1 MPTSPLDVTVSRFN
15 GVRPAV
21 VESVEVTWEAFVHLT
36 LPRLVETRKSRKL
49 ALPGL
54 VLAPVE
60 GERNDA
66 NTGAHT
72 ALAIDVDSLPADTD
86 LDALLKRAAR
96 YTCAVYETP
105 SSTDEAPRLRVIVA
119 LREPLAPEA
128 VPAARRALAER
139 LGLDPQA
146 CGTAGAIA
154 SSQVMFAGRVKGT
167 RERQLWVYEGK
178 VWTPPKVSA
187 TASEERDTRKQR
199 SAVRGSPAAPASAA
213 TSRRDRTRPKNPPQ
227 SRATAPTAIG
237 DGSTERVAVDSS
249 GAFPFDAPPDLSAL
263 AKVIPYGVPCDR
275 HALSRA
281 LGGWLA
287 RRGYYPEAIGEAV
300 RDLISDSG
308 DSMPAERASEAQ
320 AAAERVRHGEE
331 APGWD
336 ALTAWA
342 EAHGKGAR
350 TLNRLERSCRD
361 PREPVGF
368 DGVWSEWWAEN
379 LPAMAE
385 RSEARSR
392 ARALAAAAEG
402 APPPEPGAAQ
412 DGTGL
417 HLHATTG
424 WPWILQSRD
433 SYWIHSVQE
442 RAYRDRQYSSG
453 ELISAVSRCLAG
465 MISVDDEA
473 TLATLRREWIAPVNH
488 IRATY
493 TARVHTYESQ
503 SGTLTLASLRWTAR
517 TAKRHAHIDRWLRAL
532 FGAVG
537 YDAAAQWIAA
547 VVALDRPAPCLYLPG
562 PKGLGKSLLADGLS
576 ALWSRPQPVKMRDAI
591 KDFNQ
596 STGECPLIFTDEG
609 FPEKL
614 DFSEFREM
622 VTQHSRPVNAKFRA
636 PVDVEGCGR
645 FIIAAN
651 NEDVL
656 RFQKTGTLTRADLDA
671 IADRLLVIT
680 CHPEAAAETKRF
692 DTTKAAQYEIAEH
705 ALWLASTVGL
715 EPAGERMAAK
725 PGGGERILASV
736 VAGRSAE
743 ILARIREYIA
753 AGNGAGEKGGV
764 HVPKRARESEVWINV
779 QRLYETLDGKVQL
792 AAVKEC
798 CESFALR
805 SGSEQWHLKDGGNI
819 KARVLD
825 RTRLDEAFARL
836 D

>member
-1 MPTSPLDVTVSRFN
+1 
-15 GVRPAV
+15 
-21 VESVEVTWEAFVHLT
+21 
-36 LPRLVETRKSRKL
+36 
-49 ALPGL
+49 
-54 VLAPVE
+54 
-60 GERNDA
+60 
-66 NTGAHT
+66 
-72 ALAIDVDSLPADTD
+72 
-86 LDALLKRAAR
+86 
-96 YTCAVYETP
+96 
-105 SSTDEAPRLRVIVA
+105 
-119 LREPLAPEA
+119 
-128 VPAARRALAER
+128 
-139 LGLDPQA
+139 
-146 CGTAGAIA
+146 
-154 SSQVMFAGRVKGT
+154 
-167 RERQLWVYEGK
+167 
-178 VWTPPKVSA
+178 
-187 TASEERDTRKQR
+187 
-199 SAVRGSPAAPASAA
+199 
-213 TSRRDRTRPKNPPQ
+213 
-227 SRATAPTAIG
+227 
-237 DGSTERVAVDSS
+237 
-249 GAFPFDAPPDLSAL
+249 
-263 AKVIPYGVPCDR
+263 
-275 HALSRA
+275 
-281 LGGWLA
+281 
-287 RRGYYPEAIGEAV
+287 
-300 RDLISDSG
+300 
-308 DSMPAERASEAQ
+308 
-320 AAAERVRHGEE
+320 
-331 APGWD
+331 
-336 ALTAWA
+336 
-342 EAHGKGAR
+342 
-350 TLNRLERSCRD
+350 
-361 PREPVGF
+361 VGF
-368 DGVWSEWWAEN
+368 GGAGNCEVWSEWWAEN

-385 RSEARSR
+385 RFEARSR
-392 ARALAAAAEG
+392 ARALAAAAGE
-402 APPPEPGAAQ
+402 APPEPGAAQ

-417 HLHATTG
+417 HLHAATG

-493 TARVHTYESQ
+493 TARVHTYDPQ
-503 SGTLTLASLRWTAR
+503 PGTLTLASLRWTAR

-532 FGAVG
+532 FGAAG

-705 ALWLASTVGL
+705 ALWLASTVEL

-764 HVPKRARESEVWINV
+764 HVPKRAKSSEVWINV

-805 SGSEQWHLKDGGNI
+805 SGSEQWHTKSGENI

>member
-1 MPTSPLDVTVSRFN
+1 
-15 GVRPAV
+15 
-21 VESVEVTWEAFVHLT
+21 VHLT

-49 ALPGL
+49 ALPGV
-54 VLAPVE
+54 VLAPVD

-72 ALAIDVDSLPADTD
+72 ALAIDIDSLPTDTD
-86 LDALLKRAAR
+86 LDALLAECAR

-119 LREPLAPEA
+119 LPEPLPAA
-128 VPAARRALAER
+128 SVPDARRALAER

-167 RERQLWVYEGK
+167 RERQLWVYAGK
-178 VWTPPKVSA
+178 VWTPPRVDAKVSD
-187 TASEERDTRKQR
+187 ERDTRKQR
-199 SAVRGSPAAPASAA
+199 RSAGIPPAPASAA
-213 TSRRDRTRPKNPPQ
+213 TSRRDRTNDAEEGGAVK
-227 SRATAPTAIG
+227 SGGTVSKGAPRSVSKA
-237 DGSTERVAVDSS
+237 VAVNRTPSS
-249 GAFPFDAPPDLSAL
+249 SASFPFDAPPDLSAL

-287 RRGYYPEAIGEAV
+287 RRGYTPAAIGEAV
-300 RDLISDSG
+300 RDLIADSG
-308 DSMPAERASEAQ
+308 DSMPAERATEAQ

-331 APGWD
+331 APGWE
-336 ALTAWA
+336 ALSAWA
-342 EAHGKGAR
+342 EGYGKPS
-350 TLNRLERSCRD
+350 TLKRLEQACRD
-361 PREPVGF
+361 PREPMGF
-368 DGVWSEWWAEN
+368 GGEGAVWSEWWAEN

-385 RSEARSR
+385 RYEARVRS
-392 ARALAAAAEG
+392 RALAAAAG
-402 APPPEPGAAQ
+402 DAPPEPGAAQ

-417 HLHATTG
+417 HLHAATG

-493 TARVHTYESQ
+493 TARVHTYEAQ
-503 SGTLTLASLRWTAR
+503 SGTLTLASLRWTGR
-517 TAKRHAHIDRWLRAL
+517 EPRMHRHIDRWLRAL
-532 FGAVG
+532 FGVDG
-537 YDAAAQWIAA
+537 YPAAAQWIAA

-705 ALWLASTVGL
+705 ALWLASTVEL

-753 AGNGAGEKGGV
+753 AGNGMGEKGGV
-764 HVPKRARESEVWINV
+764 HVPKRARDTEVWINV

-805 SGSEQWHLKDGGNI
+805 SGSEQWHTSKEENI